1 MFEELSCKEYSKA
14 EILQMKPLALAFV
27 GDCVYELYVRNYLL
41 TGKYRDVN
49 ELHRKSVFFVK
60 AKAQAYI
67 LHALEEELGEE
78 EHNVVRRGRN
88 AHPHTVPKNA
98 DVVVENGVYY
108 VKNPKEYKGCWN
120 SFFDN
125 DNPIYIEIGMGKGD
139 FIIENAIK
147 YPNVNF
153 IGIEMYDSVMI
164 RAVQKSNELELSN
177 LKLVKMDAT
186 FIEEVFDKEIDL
198 IYLNFSDPWPKDR
211 HAKRRLTSP
220 IFLDIYSKIFKDRNR
235 IVMKTDNINLFNY
248 SLDSLLEY
256 GYDIVYKTNDL
267 DCMNDDNIMTE
278 YENRFYNMGVKINKL
293 EGIKK
298 K

>member
-1 MFEELSCKEYSKA
+1 MRLKH
-14 EILQMKPLALAFV
+14 V
-27 GDCVYELYVRNYLL
+27 
-41 TGKYRDVN
+41 
-49 ELHRKSVFFVK
+49 
-60 AKAQAYI
+60 
-67 LHALEEELGEE
+67 
-78 EHNVVRRGRN
+78 
-88 AHPHTVPKNA
+88 KNA

-211 HAKRRLTSP
+211 HAKRRLTSSR
-220 IFLDIYSKIFKDRNR
+220 FLERYDKIFKSTPT
-235 IVMKTDNINLFNY
+235 IIMKTDNVDLFNF
-248 SLDSLLEY
+248 SLESLKKY
-256 GYDIVYKTNDL
+256 GYNIDFHTYDL
-267 DCMNDDNIMTE
+267 YSGDVSDNIATE
-278 YENRFYNMGVKINKL
+278 YEKKFVSKGIKINKL
-293 EGIKK
+293 IATKK
-298 K
+298 